1 MTAQSRT
8 PPARKPLILVADDD
22 EWIVTMVSAM
32 LAKQGYEVI
41 GCADGKEALHE
52 AGRRTPDLLI
62 TDVMMP
68 GLDGWELVRTLR
80 SRPQLALTPVIFLTA
95 LGGDDDRL
103 RGFRLGAD
111 DYVPKPFR
119 FEELELR
126 VANALRRRVQVEATL
141 RAQVARE
148 PGPRD
153 PRGIHGTLDQLG
165 VSAMLMVMEM
175 EKKSGV
181 LVFMSPAGET
191 ARVFLKQGRV
201 VRARLDGKPAPK
213 NAELIYRI
221 LRWADGKFE
230 FSALDVDMAN
240 ELDAS
245 TTALLVEGARRLDE
259 ELAAKPQK

>member
-1 MTAQSRT
+1 MTT
-8 PPARKPLILVADDD
+8 VLIVEDNTD
-22 EWIVTMVSAM
+22 
-32 LAKQGYEVI
+32 LAYGLRNNLEIEGYEVEV
-41 GCADGKEALHE
+41 AVDGTAGLARARAL
-52 AGRRTPDLLI
+52 RPDLIIL
-62 TDVMMP
+62 DLMLP
-68 GLDGWELVRTLR
+68 GLDGYRVLKALR
-80 SRPQLALTPVIFLTA
+80 DDGDDVPVLILTA
-95 LGGDDDRL
+95 HGEEADKV

-111 DYVPKPFR
+111 DYEPKPFR

-181 LVFMSPAGET
+181 LVFKSPVGET

-213 NAELIYRI
+213 NAELIYLI

-230 FSALDVDMAN
+230 FSALDVDMEN

-259 ELAAKPQK
+259 DRADKQRS